1 MYIVG
6 GFLGYQWADFNCDF
20 EMTFLCEHD
29 VNPDLAWRKRRRRRK
44 RRKMLPGHRRR
55 QSQGVT
61 AQSHRHHQDREKG
74 ENDPKFRRPG
84 DNYGDEPPSSAG
96 RRRQEEEEE
105 RVTVGQS
112 SNHQGEISSQGL
124 ASESVPEKYRVT
136 SQRPPLGGERLKNQN
151 RTRNNFRVKDSNKAK
166 IPRLKSTQT
175 LPAYSEQS
183 VIRVSGDEAEEGYR
197 DSPWFKIFNLI
208 RTKIAGGV

>member
-29 VNPDLAWRKRRRRRK
+29 VNPDLAWRKRKRRRK

-84 DNYGDEPPSSAG
+84 DNYGDEAPSSAG
-96 RRRQEEEEE
+96 RRRQEEEE

-112 SNHQGEISSQGL
+112 SNHRGEISSQGL

-183 VIRVSGDEAEEGYR
+183 VTRVSGDEAEEGYR